1 MLVYNFLPKESLVS
15 LTATTGKQA
24 MRRDIVLSTLVATK
38 TQNVG
43 SQQPLWSRFR
53 CQCHVTYRGKGGRE
67 LYRDHTAAA
76 APALP
81 PPSPNICTADCSN
94 SSPSFSIPLPRSFT
108 RYCLNFLSCKFQP
121 NDMFR
126 FTLPSMTA

>member
-81 PPSPNICTADCSN
+81 PLQIYAQQIVQTAPLPSRS
-94 SSPSFSIPLPRSFT
+94 PLPRSFT

-126 FTLPSMTA
+126 FTLPSMTV

>member
-24 MRRDIVLSTLVATK
+24 MRRDIVLSTLVAMK

-81 PPSPNICTADCSN
+81 PLQIYAQQIVQTA
-94 SSPSFSIPLPRSFT
+94 PLPSRSPPSLAHSPDIASTF
-108 RYCLNFLSCKFQP
+108 YHANFNP
-121 NDMFR
+121 
-126 FTLPSMTA
+126 MTCFVLRCQA